1 MSDKAIGE
9 QSKMFL
15 LAGHETSSSALT
27 WIIYLLASHPS
38 IQNKLA
44 SEVFSSSS
52 SSSEVFFSSFLSLCF
67 HSNHSSFVKDT
78 ITMETLDKLQY
89 LNKVI
94 KEGMRV
100 YPPAVTLMRK
110 CENEDTVSTI
120 IKTIFF

>member
-1 MSDKAIGE
+1 
-9 QSKMFL
+9 
-15 LAGHETSSSALT
+15 
-27 WIIYLLASHPS
+27 
-38 IQNKLA
+38 
-44 SEVFSSSS
+44 
-52 SSSEVFFSSFLSLCF
+52 
-67 HSNHSSFVKDT
+67 
-78 ITMETLDKLQY
+78 METLDKLQY